1 LSDPERRLIT
11 SLLACIVFGYA
22 AVSCLVFYRRMRR
35 RMAEYKEP
43 GLGGRRYLE
52 RVVHSPQYGLT
63 MWLTGTIGIIGFAIA
78 SWQLLLS
85 LLAILHG
92 G

>member
-1 LSDPERRLIT
+1 LSNPQKQLVT
-11 SLLACIVFGYA
+11 SFFACGLFGYA

-35 RMAEYKEP
+35 RISEYKDAP
-43 GLGGRRYLE
+43 LQ

-63 MWLTGTIGIIGFAIA
+63 LWLTGAIGIIGFAIA

-85 LLAILHG
+85 VLAILHG
-92 G
+92 N